1 MRVNASD
8 FLPGRYFHIYNHAAQ
23 GLQLFRDS
31 ADYRICLRIIHDYL
45 DSPDFSMISFCL
57 MPNHYHFFIRQNG
70 ECPIYLIMNK
80 IWFRYSRYYNKKY
93 EGHGSIFAGKSQHK
107 TVESDNY
114 LLSLTAYIHLNPM
127 NAGLVHSPGEWEW
140 SNYREWAGLRKK
152 YLCDHAIV
160 DAYFSRS
167 EDYQRQV
174 EAIAGDKHIAKY
186 MLD

>member
-1 MRVNASD
+1 M
-8 FLPGRYFHIYNHAAQ
+8 
-23 GLQLFRDS
+23 
-31 ADYRICLRIIHDYL
+31 
-45 DSPDFSMISFCL
+45 
-57 MPNHYHFFIRQNG
+57 
-70 ECPIYLIMNK
+70 
-80 IWFRYSRYYNKKY
+80 
-93 EGHGSIFAGKSQHK
+93 
-107 TVESDNY
+107 ESDNY